1 MICYG
6 KKWNRQEMRPIWK
19 MISCHGHREL
29 SIWALHGM
37 SRTKRMRKSVS
48 SFVVVENR
56 KDFVNSGVYSEDVV
70 VFERPPE

>member
-1 MICYG
+1 
-6 KKWNRQEMRPIWK
+6 MRPIWK

-37 SRTKRMRKSVS
+37 SRTERTTMSVS

-56 KDFVNSGVYSEDVV
+56 KDFVNSGVYSDDGVASARLQEFHAYAASV
-70 VFERPPE
+70 